1 MPRSL
6 KRLAVGLTSAAAIA
20 ASFALASSPPGLSSA
35 SGPSVTAGTTDA
47 GEHLTIKI
55 FDEPIGVGDE
65 PVHAGADPEGGRDA
79 AGGQA
84 DSAAWSGHAS
94 AYGTKSLRD
103 C

>member
-20 ASFALASSPPGLSSA
+20 ASFALASSPPGLTSA
-35 SGPSVTAGTTDA
+35 SSPSVTAGTTDA
-47 GEHLTIKI
+47 GDHLTVKI

-65 PVHAGADPEGGRDA
+65 PAQAGTDSVGGYD
-79 AGGQA
+79 
-84 DSAAWSGHAS
+84 DTAAWSAHAP
-94 AYGTKSLRD
+94 AYSTKILRD

>member
-20 ASFALASSPPGLSSA
+20 ASFALASSPPGLTSA

-47 GEHLTIKI
+47 GEHLTVKI
-55 FDEPIGVGDE
+55 FDEPTGVGDE
-65 PVHAGADPEGGRDA
+65 PAQADTDAVGGHD
-79 AGGQA
+79 
-84 DSAAWSGHAS
+84 DSAAWSEHAS
-94 AYGTKSLRD
+94 AYTTKILRD